1 MRDKVFRYI
10 GLAARGRMVA
20 VGYNTC
26 VFSMS
31 KSKVKLIIL
40 AEDLSQ
46 NSVEKIKSEAD
57 RKGIPVRVYGNK
69 QELSHMT
76 GKENSGIFGITD
88 ANLSKAILEEIDHM
102 QSV

>member
-1 MRDKVFRYI
+1 
-10 GLAARGRMVA
+10 MVA

-46 NSVEKIKSEAD
+46 NSVEKIKSEAY

>member
-20 VGYNTC
+20 IGYNTC

>member
-1 MRDKVFRYI
+1 
-10 GLAARGRMVA
+10 MVA

>member
-1 MRDKVFRYI
+1 
-10 GLAARGRMVA
+10 MVA
-20 VGYNTC
+20 IGYNTC

>member
-46 NSVEKIKSEAD
+46 ISVEKIKSAAD

>member
-1 MRDKVFRYI
+1 MNTYFPKEYEQISGRSYI
-10 GLAARGRMVA
+10 F
-20 VGYNTC
+20 YPKQSSSSI
-26 VFSMS
+26 F

>member
-20 VGYNTC
+20 IGYNTC

-76 GKENSGIFGITD
+76 GKENT
-88 ANLSKAILEEIDHM
+88 
-102 QSV
+102 

>member
-20 VGYNTC
+20 IGYNTG

>member
-1 MRDKVFRYI
+1 
-10 GLAARGRMVA
+10 MVA
-20 VGYNTC
+20 IGYNTC
-26 VFSMS
+26 VLSMS

-57 RKGIPVRVYGNK
+57 RKGIPVRVYGNN